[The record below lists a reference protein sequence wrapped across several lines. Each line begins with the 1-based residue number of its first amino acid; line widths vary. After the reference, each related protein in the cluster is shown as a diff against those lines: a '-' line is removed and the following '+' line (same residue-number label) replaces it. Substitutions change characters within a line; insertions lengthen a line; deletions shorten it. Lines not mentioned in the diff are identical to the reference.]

1 MAVCFIGRPLSNR
14 IRSAWCKNTIYL
26 QNIIHQFMQ
35 MNYNIMQIIHTYNML
50 RKYQVSNRDWV
61 FTELQSK
68 IIILFHLG
76 MYNYSWSLIEPNAV
90 FLELVILT
98 LSDSYVRAANGGMP
112 EDVECDR
119 MPSPRIYLLDTLS
132 QMKVW
137 FLSWK
142 DTPKQHEIT
151 WNVLSYIELRVYVA
165 LWFWN

>member
-1 MAVCFIGRPLSNR
+1 
-14 IRSAWCKNTIYL
+14 
-26 QNIIHQFMQ
+26 MQ

-61 FTELQSK
+61 LTDLHSK

-132 QMKVW
+132 QMKV
-137 FLSWK
+137 
-142 DTPKQHEIT
+142 
-151 WNVLSYIELRVYVA
+151 
-165 LWFWN
+165 